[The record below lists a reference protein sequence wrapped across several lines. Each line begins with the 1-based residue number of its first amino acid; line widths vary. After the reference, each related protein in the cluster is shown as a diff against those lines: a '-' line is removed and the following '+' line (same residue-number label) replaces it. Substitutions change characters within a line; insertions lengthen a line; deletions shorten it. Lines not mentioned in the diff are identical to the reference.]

1 MSRSTSPNPWAS
13 MTGVEILRI
22 VQYLGEYCFV
32 RQTQPMRTFFVALRA
47 LVFVV
52 AFVFLWSWLALGVR
66 TFDHTIGIL
75 LPAWTRIPGMVLMG
89 AGGILALVCVGLF
102 IVCGRG
108 TPAIFDAPR
117 AFVAVGPYRYVRN
130 PMYIGALMVLTGFGL
145 SERSLSIIV
154 FSLLWLIIIQLFVVY
169 FEEPGLK
176 ERFGASYGEYCK
188 AVPRWIPR

>member
-1 MSRSTSPNPWAS
+1 
-13 MTGVEILRI
+13 
-22 VQYLGEYCFV
+22 
-32 RQTQPMRTFFVALRA
+32 MRTLFVALRA
-47 LVFVV
+47 LVFLFGFVLLWGWV
-52 AFVFLWSWLALGVR
+52 ALRVR
-66 TFDHTIGIL
+66 TFDQTIGVL
-75 LPAWTRIPGMVLMG
+75 LPAWTRILGMALLVT
-89 AGGILALVCVGLF
+89 GGILALMCVGLF
-102 IVCGRG
+102 IVRGRG

-130 PMYIGALMVLTGFGL
+130 PMHIGALMVLTGFGL